1 MSLSH
6 RFLLVAALPL
16 CLGGCIATAAQVQS
30 VETRVAALEK
40 TNAGVMVEAARET
53 KRLENL
59 GALVEESSEQL
70 RQSAAKAGSRLQDFD
85 TALNRL
91 RGEVE
96 VLVHRLELVEKAS
109 GTNQTA
115 AAELRASLNR
125 LIADLRDRAGIAILA
140 LPSDLP
146 ADADGFA
153 KLAEQRQAAGD
164 VRVAAAVANECQKRF
179 GSTEA
184 AGTCGLV
191 LARIAVEEQRYAD
204 ATRILQAVHD
214 SLGGKPL
221 PVVGQSLLEIAHVLE
236 LQGKCTRALEV
247 LKYLKTEM
255 AKLPQAKA
263 AKDLT
268 GTAPARCKEGVGLQG
283 KPAADAP
290 ADAKGAPAAAPAPAP
305 TAAPTSATTPA
316 APDPKPAS
324 KS

>member
-1 MSLSH
+1 MNKIRYVLNRFGLIRFSLI
-6 RFLLVAALPL
+6 RFSLIRFSLGAALLPL
-16 CLGGCIATAAQVQS
+16 CLGGCVATSAQVQN
-30 VETRVAALEK
+30 VEARVAALEK
-40 TNAGVMVEAARET
+40 TNAGVMAGASQEQ

-59 GALVEESSEQL
+59 RVMVEESSEQL
-70 RQSAAKAGSRLQDFD
+70 RQSAAKAGSKLTDFD
-85 TALNRL
+85 TALNRV
-91 RGEVE
+91 RGELE
-96 VLVHRLELVEKAS
+96 VLVRRLDALEKAS
-109 GTNQTA
+109 GLNQTTA
-115 AAELRASLNR
+115 SELRASLNR

-153 KLAEQRQAAGD
+153 KLAEQRYAAGE

-184 AGTCGLV
+184 AGSCGLV

-204 ATRILQAVHD
+204 ATKILQAVHD

-236 LQGKCTRALEV
+236 LQGKCARALEV

-263 AKDLT
+263 AKDLM
-268 GTAPARCKEGVGLQG
+268 GTAAARCKEGVGLQG
-283 KPAADAP
+283 KPAVDAEP
-290 ADAKGAPAAAPAPAP
+290 KPDAKPEAKPAAK
-305 TAAPTSATTPA
+305 TP
-316 APDPKPAS
+316 
-324 KS
+324 

>member
-1 MSLSH
+1 MNPLH
-6 RFLLVAALPL
+6 RFFVGAALPL
-16 CLGGCIATAAQVQS
+16 CLGGCIATSAQVQN
-30 VETRVAALEK
+30 VEARVAALEK

-96 VLVHRLELVEKAS
+96 VLIHRLEMVEKAS
-109 GTNQTA
+109 GSNQTA
-115 AAELRASLNR
+115 ASELRASLNR

-146 ADADGFA
+146 PDADGFA
-153 KLAEQRQAAGD
+153 KLAEQKQASGD

-263 AKDLT
+263 AKDLI
-268 GTAPARCKEGVGLQG
+268 GTAPTRCKEGVGLQG

-290 ADAKGAPAAAPAPAP
+290 ADAKAAPAASPTAAPAPA
-305 TAAPTSATTPA
+305 AMPA
-316 APDPKPAS
+316 APEPKPVP
-324 KS
+324 KP